1 MVKDLHDGDETDASF
16 YAGLLVSAYAVAEA
30 MTAMGWGAL
39 SDKYGR
45 KPIVLIGLGG
55 VAISSLVFGLA
66 KSYWVA
72 LLARFIGG
80 ALNGNVAVMQT
91 MVAEMVKKPEHERK
105 LCHHV
110 LKKFSGVQST
120 NNFHSQG
127 VCSTAIRLDPWW
139 HLWICYGWIP
149 RATNS
154 VLPWPFR
161 SRQLLGGVP
170 IPSSQLGCCRHHHS
184 CYHSRNLLPGGDQP

>member
-105 LCHHV
+105 FCHRA
-110 LKKFSGVQST
+110 LKNSGGVQST
-120 NNFHSQG
+120 NNLHSQG
-127 VCSTAIRLDPWW
+127 VRCAAIRLDPWW
-139 HLWICYGWIP
+139 HLWICYGWILGS
-149 RATNS
+149 TCS
-154 VLPWPFR
+154 LLPWSLLPG
-161 SRQLLGGVP
+161 QLLGG
-170 IPSSQLGCCRHHHS
+170 IP
-184 CYHSRNLLPGGDQP
+184 LPAP